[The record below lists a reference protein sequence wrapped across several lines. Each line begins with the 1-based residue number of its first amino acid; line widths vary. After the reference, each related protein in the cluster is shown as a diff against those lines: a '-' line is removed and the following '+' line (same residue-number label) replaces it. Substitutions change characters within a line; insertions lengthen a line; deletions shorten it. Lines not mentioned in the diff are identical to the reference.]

1 MLAVALLAFACQ
13 KGDEDATT
21 IIPCTGDCLFTV
33 SNVEGVMV
41 RMDCF
46 DRYGIQLD
54 NPSTGDVDIQ
64 FIYGIPDELPS
75 RFEVQGKEVIFS
87 AAFRPNSLTP
97 LFPDPSFDMQS
108 LYQIKLEKIR
118 ERN

>member
-1 MLAVALLAFACQ
+1 MFATVLLVFACE
-13 KGDEDATT
+13 KSDENSTT
-21 IIPCTGDCLFTV
+21 IIPFTGDCLFTV
-33 SNVEGVMV
+33 NNAEGVIV

-46 DRYGIQLD
+46 DRYGIKLE

-75 RFEVQGKEVIFS
+75 NFEVQDKEVIFS

-97 LFPDPSFDMQS
+97 QFPDPSFDMQS
-108 LYQIKLEKIR
+108 LYQIQLEKIR